1 MAHPTMTAST
11 RSLRNFTIV
20 LAIVGA
26 FACYV
31 RGAAADGNTIG
42 VQITSDREPS
52 DFADPKNTKYELN
65 GAHTFANR
73 FTLGGSFEYN
83 DHAFSNRASQNL
95 EGTIG
100 YRIPL
105 NPALS
110 VFGSG
115 GLGEHWREH
124 PSAEFPYYVLRVGAD
139 LDLNHSVTWNVI
151 TFRYRDAFNPSDNF
165 NTPQVA
171 TGFSFKLDEQRTVTT
186 KLMRNWRDGSPSS
199 TGVALGFKQGC

>member
-1 MAHPTMTAST
+1 MVASK
-11 RSLRNFTIV
+11 RLLKDATIAC
-20 LAIVGA
+20 AIATA
-26 FACYV
+26 FACSV
-31 RGAAADGNTIG
+31 RGASANSSTVG

-52 DFADPKNTKYELN
+52 NFADPKNTKFELN
-65 GAHTFANR
+65 GAHTFNSGW
-73 FTLGGSFEYN
+73 TLGGSFEYN

-100 YRIPL
+100 YRIPI

-115 GLGEHWREH
+115 GLGEHWRER

-139 LDLNHSVTWNVI
+139 LDLSRTVTWNVV

-171 TGFSFKLDEQRTVTT
+171 TGVSFKLDEQRTITT
-186 KLMRNWRDGSPSS
+186 KVMRNWRDGSPSS
-199 TGVALGFKQGC
+199 TGVALGFKQGF

>member
-1 MAHPTMTAST
+1 MTAPKQ
-11 RSLRNFTIV
+11 SLRIV
-20 LAIVGA
+20 TLALAIATA
-26 FACYV
+26 FACSV
-31 RGAAADGNTIG
+31 RRAAADGNTIG

-52 DFADPKNTKYELN
+52 NFADPKNTKFEFN
-65 GAHTFANR
+65 GAHAFANG

-83 DHAFSNRASQNL
+83 DHAFSSRASQNL

-105 NPALS
+105 NPVLS

-139 LDLNHSVTWNVI
+139 LDLTRSLTWNVI

-186 KLMRNWRDGSPSS
+186 KIVRNWRDGSPSS
-199 TGVALGFKQGC
+199 TGVALGFKQGF

>member
-1 MAHPTMTAST
+1 LRRRSRAPCAATADS
-11 RSLRNFTIV
+11 
-20 LAIVGA
+20 
-26 FACYV
+26 
-31 RGAAADGNTIG
+31 NTIG

-65 GAHTFANR
+65 GAHTFSTGW
-73 FTLGGSFEYN
+73 TLGGSFEYI

-105 NPALS
+105 NQALS

-115 GLGEHWREH
+115 GLGEHWREN
-124 PSAEFPYYVLRVGAD
+124 PSTQFPYYVLRVGAD
-139 LDLNHSVTWNVI
+139 LDLNRAVTWNVI
-151 TFRYRDAFNPSDNF
+151 TFRYRDAVNPSDNF

-171 TGFSFKLDEQRTVTT
+171 TGFSFKLDEQRTITT
-186 KLMRNWRDGSPSS
+186 KIMRNWHDGSPSS
-199 TGVALGFKQGC
+199 TGVALGFKQGF

>member
-1 MAHPTMTAST
+1 MVASK
-11 RSLRNFTIV
+11 RLLKDATIAC
-20 LAIVGA
+20 AIATA
-26 FACYV
+26 FACSV
-31 RGAAADGNTIG
+31 RGASANSSTVG

-52 DFADPKNTKYELN
+52 NFADPKNTKFELN
-65 GAHTFANR
+65 GAHTFNSGW
-73 FTLGGSFEYN
+73 TLGGSFEYN

-100 YRIPL
+100 YRIPI

-115 GLGEHWREH
+115 GLGEHWRER

-139 LDLNHSVTWNVI
+139 LDLSRTVTWNII
-151 TFRYRDAFNPSDNF
+151 TFRYRDAFNPGDNF

-171 TGFSFKLDEQRTVTT
+171 TGFSFKLDEHRTVTT
-186 KLMRNWRDGSPSS
+186 KIVRNWHDGAPSS
-199 TGVALGFKQGC
+199 TGVALGFKQGF

>member
-1 MAHPTMTAST
+1 MTA
-11 RSLRNFTIV
+11 RRLSLGYITIA
-20 LAIVGA
+20 LAIA
-26 FACYV
+26 TPFACSV
-31 RGAAADGNTIG
+31 GRATADSNTIG
-42 VQITSDREPS
+42 VLITSDREPS
-52 DFADPKNTKYELN
+52 DFADPKNTKFELN
-65 GAHTFANR
+65 GAHTFASG

-100 YRIPL
+100 YRIPINL
-105 NPALS
+105 AFS

-115 GLGEHWREH
+115 GIGEHWREH

-139 LDLNHSVTWNVI
+139 LDLNHNVTWNVI

-171 TGFSFKLDEQRTVTT
+171 TGFSFKLDEQRSVTT
-186 KLMRNWRDGSPSS
+186 KIMRNWRDGSPSS
-199 TGVALGFKQGC
+199 TGVGLGFKQGF

>member
-1 MAHPTMTAST
+1 MTASK
-11 RSLRNFTIV
+11 RSLRDLTIALV
-20 LAIVGA
+20 VATA
-26 FACYV
+26 FACSV

-42 VQITSDREPS
+42 IQFTSDREPA
-52 DFADPKNTKYELN
+52 DFADPKNTKFELN
-65 GAHTFANR
+65 GAHTFSSGW
-73 FTLGGSFEYN
+73 TLGGSFEYN

-105 NPALS
+105 NLGLS

-115 GLGEHWREH
+115 GLGEHWRQN

-139 LDLNHSVTWNVI
+139 LDLNRTVTWNII

-171 TGFSFKLDEQRTVTT
+171 TGFSFKLDGQRTITT
-186 KLMRNWRDGSPSS
+186 KIVRNWRDGSPSS
-199 TGVALGFKQGC
+199 TGVALGFKQGF